1 MSVGRL
7 PVNRH
12 LLDKLNVG
20 VLSVKMFVKVVDF
33 VFVQSC
39 KGVVNV
45 A

>member
-1 MSVGRL
+1 MSVGRF

-12 LLDKLNVG
+12 FLDKLNVG

-39 KGVVNV
+39 ESIVNV